1 MFHFE
6 DRYFP
11 ITEFVEL
18 PRYGLFRLVLILFVR
33 HGDVFRAGSPAYTAG
48 PDVLLLLPL
57 RVRTPI
63 MMKVGL
69 DFGEGFQILRD

>member
-33 HGDVFRAGSPAYTAG
+33 HGNVFRAGSPDYTAG
-48 PDVLLLLPL
+48 PDVPLLPL
-57 RVRTPI
+57 GVRTPI
-63 MMKVGL
+63 MMKVGPH
-69 DFGEGFQILRD
+69 FGEGF